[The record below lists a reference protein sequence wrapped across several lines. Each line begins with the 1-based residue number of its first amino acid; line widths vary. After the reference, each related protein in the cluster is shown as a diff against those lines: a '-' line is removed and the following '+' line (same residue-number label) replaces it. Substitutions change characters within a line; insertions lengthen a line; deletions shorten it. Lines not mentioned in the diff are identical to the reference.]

1 MTKRKVVKKP
11 LKPLKFTVV
20 VHTSGPKVKRVNT
33 KNFKSRACA
42 HKYALK
48 MQKKNTLKKPVHV
61 KVKLVK

>member
-1 MTKRKVVKKP
+1 MVKKKVVKKP
-11 LKPLKFTVV
+11 PKPLKFTVV
-20 VHTSGPKVKRVNT
+20 VHTQGPKVQRVNT
-33 KNFKSRACA
+33 KTFKSRNCA